1 MSKFHRSI
9 SGRNIP
15 NVRIRGLT
23 ADEDSWFDEEA
34 PDTAGW
40 SGVPEGGDC
49 LSPPLICRRR
59 LVSMN
64 VSGMLEVHVFTGA
77 RVGTE
82 TEFIG
87 LYRKHRGSCREQCGW
102 SRRLGVFETYKSPK
116 PDMNSRS
123 LIPRLEILIWLHQWR
138 FVNFTRKLRAHVS
151 IWIKETKREC
161 FLRGHWITR
170 SSDVSPKAGLTR
182 L

>member
-1 MSKFHRSI
+1 M
-9 SGRNIP
+9 
-15 NVRIRGLT
+15 RILDLMKKRRTLQVDQGSPKE
-23 ADEDSWFDEEA
+23 AIACHHHWSAEEDSFQCMSA
-34 PDTAGW
+34 
-40 SGVPEGGDC
+40 
-49 LSPPLICRRR
+49 
-59 LVSMN
+59 
-64 VSGMLEVHVFTGA
+64 GMLEVHVFTGA

-170 SSDVSPKAGLTR
+170 SSGVSPKAGLTR